1 MFVIQKQTENY
12 NRQEHIFIH
21 NLIFSIMKTS
31 TLKSVIIAFI
41 LMLLSIQANAQNL
54 VGTRIDVQGSRYA
67 DQMWV
72 FAVSSCTTGFDNGW
86 DGYKMFGTSTL
97 IPQIFAAEPTAN
109 FQIDAVPT
117 LNDTYISFKAG
128 EDTVYTLTF
137 TSQFLETLYSE
148 IYLVDSI
155 ANKKVSF
162 MTTGT
167 KYTFSVQPTDAPVK
181 RFKIVAVGL
190 TAAVTPTTPVVTNPV
205 VTDPVVTD
213 PVVTN
218 PVVTDPVV
226 TNPVVTDPVVT
237 NPVVTNPVVTSP
249 IVTTPVVSATE
260 KNGKNEKN
268 EKNEKNGKNIN
279 IKCSKKDLVITN
291 EHKQKGSVKAY
302 NAKTGKLMKTFNF
315 NANGSTTIS
324 TGLPTGTYVIN
335 ANSESE
341 IVNETVIIN

>member
-1 MFVIQKQTENY
+1 
-12 NRQEHIFIH
+12 
-21 NLIFSIMKTS
+21 MKTS
-31 TLKSVIIAFI
+31 TLKSVIIVFT

-72 FAVSSCTTGFDNGW
+72 FAVSGCTREFDNGW

-97 IPQIFAAEPTAN
+97 IPQIFAVEPTAN

-137 TSQFLETLYSE
+137 TNQLVETLYSE
-148 IYLVDSI
+148 LYLIDSV
-155 ANKKVSF
+155 ANKKISF
-162 MTTGT
+162 ITTGT
-167 KYTFSVQPTDAPVK
+167 KYTFSVKPTDTAVK
-181 RFKIVAVGL
+181 RFKIVTVGL

-213 PVVTN
+213 PVVTD

-226 TNPVVTDPVVT
+226 TDPVVTDPVVT
-237 NPVVTNPVVTSP
+237 DPVVTDPVVTSPIVTNPVVTSP
-249 IVTTPVVSATE
+249 IVTTPVVSTTE
-260 KNGKNEKN
+260 KNGKN

-291 EHKQKGSVKAY
+291 VHKQRGSVKAY

>member
-1 MFVIQKQTENY
+1 
-12 NRQEHIFIH
+12 
-21 NLIFSIMKTS
+21 MKTS
-31 TLKSVIIAFI
+31 TLKSVIIVFT

-54 VGTRIDVQGSRYA
+54 VGTRIDVQGSRYG

-137 TSQFLETLYSE
+137 TNQLVETLYSE
-148 IYLVDSI
+148 LYLIDSV
-155 ANKKVSF
+155 ANKKISF

-205 VTDPVVTD
+205 VTDPVVT
-213 PVVTN
+213 N

-237 NPVVTNPVVTSP
+237 NPVVTSPVVTSPVVTSP
-249 IVTTPVVSATE
+249 IVTPTD
-260 KNGKNEKN
+260 KNVKNEKDV
-268 EKNEKNGKNIN
+268 KNGKNIS
-279 IKCSKKDLVITN
+279 IKTSKKDLVITN
-291 EHKQKGSVKAY
+291 GHKQKGSVKAY